1 MIFNTKCDSS
11 IKGVLLLAP
20 FMLAIVNLLMHNG
33 NVEEI
38 IVVLVISVCISLFI
52 MKLISATKYI
62 VKDDCLMI
70 TGFGATKKIAY
81 KDISGI
87 YVKKGRLSIQTPSIE
102 QLWLM
107 KDNIVIAQLSP
118 LEREKLRAI
127 LADKISG

>member
-11 IKGVLLLAP
+11 IKGMLLLAP